1 LLVLVI
7 VLIFFQFIISYIHK
21 ISLQDLLNH
30 TQEWY
35 KKDSAEK
42 MANLT
47 ATSLELL
54 LETSSIDDQ
63 MDAESEKNLVQ
74 AFNIIL
80 NQELLQQNIE
90 EICIL
95 IMAGDSVH
103 AIDDGQALYNYLY
116 RDSVHV
122 ADPDVPHPGAVILYR
137 NLESN
142 LRFNEQIVSYPYEEK
157 GLQVFV
163 PLAPKGEYAGAV
175 FIKMEPDLSFISHQ
189 LISTYD
195 ETALI
200 FSALILFGLLAMFYI
215 SSYTVKERDE
225 AQQQLFQE
233 RENYLRAH
241 IHHEKES
248 QFTKRI
254 YHTHHKAE
262 KIMGFIKEDLR
273 QIDASNLE
281 AMKYRMNKY
290 ANYISRVIYD
300 MKWYDPPL
308 QTIRNPLFKT
318 NLNEVL
324 QFIIDAIFL
333 RTSNDVRRVK
343 FELRKDE
350 AMPVVPINEFVVWE
364 IVEPLIH
371 NSLDHSQGQEITVQ
385 IGARYDAQAKKGVV
399 FIRDNGC
406 GITPHLLEANEDG
419 VKRLFLEHMSTK
431 PDGKNSGY
439 GCYLSYEIAKRCG
452 WKLDAENLPEGG
464 CRFTLSIVNI

>member
-1 LLVLVI
+1 

-21 ISLQDLLNH
+21 ISLQDLLH
-30 TQEWY
+30 RTQEWY
-35 KKDSAEK
+35 KKDTAEK

-54 LETSSIDDQ
+54 LETSSVDDRN
-63 MDAESEKNLVQ
+63 DAESEKNLVQ

-103 AIDDGQALYNYLY
+103 AIDNGQALYNYLY
-116 RDSVHV
+116 RDSLHV
-122 ADPDVPHPGAVILYR
+122 ADPDAPHLSAVSLYR
-137 NLESN
+137 DLESN
-142 LRFNEQIVSYPYEEK
+142 LRSNEQIVSYPYEEK
-157 GLQVFV
+157 GFQVFV
-163 PLAPKGEYAGAV
+163 PLVPKGEYAGAV
-175 FIKMEPDLSFISHQ
+175 FIKMKPDLSFISHQ

-233 RENYLRAH
+233 RETYLREH
-241 IHHEKES
+241 IHHEKEA

-290 ANYISRVIYD
+290 ANFISRVIYD

-308 QTIRNPLFKT
+308 QTIRNPLFRT

-324 QFIIDAIFL
+324 QFIVDAIFL
-333 RTSNDVRRVK
+333 RTSNDVKRVQ
-343 FELRKDE
+343 FRLIKDE
-350 AMPVVPINEFVVWE
+350 RLPTVTVNEFVVWE
-364 IVEPLIH
+364 IVEPLIQ
-371 NSLDHSQGQEITVQ
+371 NSLDHSLGQPVTVEISTH
-385 IGARYDAQAKKGVV
+385 YDAETRTGQ
-399 FIRDNGC
+399 IHITDNGQ
-406 GITPHLLEANEDG
+406 GIKGSLLAVNEEG
-419 VKRLFLEHMSTK
+419 IKRLFLENISTK
-431 PDGKNSGY
+431 NDNRNAGY
-439 GCYLSYEIAKRCG
+439 GCYLAYEVAKRCG
-452 WKLDAENLPEGG
+452 WSLDAVNLENGG
-464 CRFTLSIVNI
+464 CRFIINLGKL